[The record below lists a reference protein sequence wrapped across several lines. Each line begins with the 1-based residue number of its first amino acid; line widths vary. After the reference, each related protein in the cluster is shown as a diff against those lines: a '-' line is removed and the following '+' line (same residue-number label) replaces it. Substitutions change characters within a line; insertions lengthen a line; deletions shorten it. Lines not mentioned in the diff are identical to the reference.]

1 MIGESV
7 HLLALFVCEHEK
19 EGNSMSNEL
28 NPENNSETPVPP
40 PPPYST
46 SPAEYNAGLD
56 VPPVSPL
63 PLEEAI
69 RELPNQ
75 YIRVVTKPG
84 TATFAQEQGKAAWNI
99 VWVQILILAILNTIG
114 GFIVLNFT
122 LPATYSS
129 MNVPPE
135 SMQALHSLSGIFP
148 LSYII
153 ITPLSI
159 FIVTGIYH
167 LIAKAFGGRGT
178 FLTYCY
184 SYLLYGV
191 PLGIVTLILSLIP
204 FVNYLTFLVGIYE
217 IVLQVF
223 MTMAVHRLSG
233 GRATLAVLIL
243 PIIAVVLSCVLVI
256 VLVTVAMHRP
266 Y

>member
-1 MIGESV
+1 MKK
-7 HLLALFVCEHEK
+7 EK
-19 EGNSMSNEL
+19 NSMSSEP
-28 NPENNSETPVPP
+28 NPENNYGPASL
-40 PPPYST
+40 PPYGT
-46 SPAEYNAGLD
+46 PPAGYGAGLD

-75 YIRVVTKPG
+75 YIRVVTRPG
-84 TATFAQEQGKAAWNI
+84 AATFAQEQGKAAWNI
-99 VWVQILILAILNTIG
+99 VWVQILILTVLSTIAS
-114 GFIVLNFT
+114 FVIFNVT
-122 LPATYSS
+122 LPATYATT
-129 MNVPPE
+129 NVSPA
-135 SMQALHSLSGIFP
+135 SIQVLRDFSGTFP

-159 FIVTGIYH
+159 LIGTGIYH

-191 PLGIVTLILSLIP
+191 PLGIVSLILSMIP
-204 FVNYLTFLVGIYE
+204 FVNYLGILVGIYE

-243 PIIAVVLSCVLVI
+243 PIVAIVLSCVLGV
-256 VLVTVAMHRP
+256 VFVASVMHRS